1 MTAKHRFPDMA
12 DKAALRAWMAARRT
26 ETPRKSP
33 PRTLAEFRSLQLKK
47 LARTLQGDSDL
58 PELPQDRERP
68 VLKFALDGKSV
79 RNHRAEAS
87 VLGDW
92 LHTLQT
98 AVQSVAY
105 ALDDLRQRR
114 EAGPVPGE
122 IKRAT
127 RLFSGP
133 VFASSYGMVLQGAP
147 NLGQAE
153 LPGSGTEVLLDKA
166 INRLFDITDGAS
178 KESDAE
184 EAILDAVLPLG
195 RRAIKQ
201 LSDLSHI
208 LASSGTNVTLTWESK
223 TTTHRTSTFTSASA
237 ARCRKALQDARI
249 EDASE
254 RLTGLLVGGSKLRGF
269 IELEVAGKGLIVV
282 RTAKDDVTGILAVH
296 TDKEV
301 KADVHVLI
309 ARSPGGREH
318 RSYVLIDLQG
328 RRSVSPDS

>member
-1 MTAKHRFPDMA
+1 MTAKHHFPDLT

-26 ETPRKSP
+26 EAAHKPAPRS
-33 PRTLAEFRSLQLKK
+33 LAEFRSTQLKK
-47 LARTLQGDSDL
+47 LARTMQDDSE
-58 PELPQDRERP
+58 PSNLPQDRDRP
-68 VLKFALDGKSV
+68 ILKFALDGKTV
-79 RNHRAEAS
+79 RNHQAEAS

-133 VFASSYGMVLQGAP
+133 VFASSYGMILQGAP
-147 NLGQAE
+147 DLGQTE
-153 LPGSGTEVLLDKA
+153 LPGSGTEALLDKA
-166 INRLFDITDGAS
+166 INRIFDVADGAS
-178 KESDAE
+178 KQSDAE
-184 EAILDAVLPLG
+184 EAVLEAVLPLG

-208 LASSGTNVTLTWESK
+208 LASTGTDVTLTWESK
-223 TTTHRTSTFTSASA
+223 STISRTSTLTSASA
-237 ARCRKALQDARI
+237 ARCRKALQDAKI
-249 EDASE
+249 DDTSE
-254 RLTGLLVGGSKLRGF
+254 RLIGFLVGGSKQRGF
-269 IELEVAGKGLIVV
+269 IELEIEDKLIVV
-282 RTAKDDVTGILAVH
+282 RTAKEDVTGILAAH
-296 TDKEV
+296 TEKEV
-301 KADVHVLI
+301 QVDTHVLI

-318 RSYVLIDLQG
+318 RSYVLIELQN
-328 RRSVSPDS
+328 RRSDDVSS

>member
-1 MTAKHRFPDMA
+1 MTAKHHFPDIA
-12 DKAALRAWMAARRT
+12 DKAALRAWMAARRS
-26 ETPRKSP
+26 ETLHKPP
-33 PRTLAEFRSLQLKK
+33 PRTLAEFRSTQLKK
-47 LARTLQGDSDL
+47 LARTLRGDSDSL
-58 PELPQDRERP
+58 DASQDRDRP
-68 VLKFALDGKSV
+68 VLKFALNGKTV
-79 RNHRAEAS
+79 RNHHAEAS

-98 AVQSVAY
+98 AIQSVAY

-147 NLGQAE
+147 DLGQAE
-153 LPGSGTEVLLDKA
+153 LPGSGTEALLDKA
-166 INRLFDITDGAS
+166 INRIFDVTDRAS

-184 EAILDAVLPLG
+184 EAVLEAVLPLG

-208 LASSGTNVTLTWESK
+208 LASTGTDVTLTWESK
-223 TTTHRTSTFTSASA
+223 STTHRTSTFTSASA
-237 ARCRKALQDARI
+237 ARCRKALQDAQI

-254 RLTGLLVGGSKLRGF
+254 RLIGLLVGGSKLRGF
-269 IELEVAGKGLIVV
+269 IELEIEDKLIVV
-282 RTAKDDVTGILAVH
+282 RTAKDDVTGILAAH
-296 TDKEV
+296 TEKEV
-301 KADVHVLI
+301 EADVHVLI

-318 RSYVLIDLQG
+318 RSYVLIDLQD
-328 RRSVSPDS
+328 RRSDDARS